1 MAALAERATFEQV
14 RQSTVDWPLVLNQLR
29 RTGFT
34 FRGLADA
41 LQISRMKLKRV
52 QGGTEPSYHEGEKIA
67 AFWCE
72 VMDAERERVPTKI
85 VR

>member
-1 MAALAERATFEQV
+1 MAALAERSSFEQA
-14 RQSTVDWPLVLNQLR
+14 RRSSVDWPLVLNQLR

-34 FRGLADA
+34 FRGLAEA

-52 QGGTEPSYHEGEKIA
+52 QGGTEPSHHEGEKIA

-72 VMDAERERVPTKI
+72 VMDAERARVPTTT